1 MMLVTVP
8 ENICVVVAMGDGAI
22 GVEEPPPPPQA
33 ATVLKNG
40 IRRVPSLIRDK
51 AHKYR
56 SRLGQRSSGHT
67 PTVRPWEGRT
77 PTRTGQ

>member
-8 ENICVVVAMGDGAI
+8 EIVSVVVAGDGAI
-22 GVEEPPPPPQA
+22 GDEEPPPPPQA

-77 PTRTGQ
+77 HTRTGQ